1 MKIRQSGLITCAII
15 LLSACSSNKPVPVAK
30 HDTNTD
36 YAQSTHIHI
45 SETNTQ
51 PPLSTNKKPANA
63 TALCFNGAYST
74 DSRNPCS
81 YEGGVKE
88 ILIPHRTQ

>member
-1 MKIRQSGLITCAII
+1 MKIHQSGLITFSII
-15 LLSACSSNKPVPVAK
+15 LLSACSSNKPVPVVQNDK
-30 HDTNTD
+30 NLD
-36 YAQSTHIHI
+36 YSPTTHIHI

-51 PPLSTNKKPANA
+51 PTIVPNKRPPNA
-63 TALCFNGAYST
+63 TALCFNGSYST

-88 ILIPHRTQ
+88 ILIHYRTQ